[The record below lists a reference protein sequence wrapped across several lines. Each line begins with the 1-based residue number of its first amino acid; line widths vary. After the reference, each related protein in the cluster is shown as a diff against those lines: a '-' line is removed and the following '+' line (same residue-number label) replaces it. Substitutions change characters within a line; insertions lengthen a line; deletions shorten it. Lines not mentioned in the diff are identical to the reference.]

1 MKRRQQNGK
10 RETGQIENN
19 KKIVGDLAAAAV
31 GLNSKISVI
40 NFCKQTTYFRFD
52 ENKKCTFNL
61 WVTP

>member
-1 MKRRQQNGK
+1 MGK

-19 KKIVGDLAAAAV
+19 RKLVGDLAAAAV
-31 GLNSKISVI
+31 HLNLKISVI

-61 WVTP
+61 